1 MLVDVLRYETP
12 DGESLRAVE
21 AGRGRAVVE
30 AHRRW
35 ARRRR
40 LSGLGLAV
48 AVVVAVAGYGVLVAG
63 VSVPVPVVAGVV
75 AVAVLGIVGVGRS
88 RARAGDPTPEL
99 VAESVRLA
107 EAASRYD
114 LDVTPA

>member
-21 AGRGRAVVE
+21 AGRGRPVVE

-48 AVVVAVAGYGVLVAG
+48 AVVVAVGGYGVLVAG
-63 VSVPVPVVAGVV
+63 VPVPVVAGVV

>member
-63 VSVPVPVVAGVV
+63 VPVPVVAGVV